1 MNGKIVL
8 RVLISF
14 LLMIFFITIL
24 IFTVPQLRESFFWYA
39 NQIKTRIDYAI
50 NPPEQV
56 VFVPDASQVQ
66 PTLPIL
72 PFATMTITSTM
83 VVTAET
89 PQVEITATPEPT
101 PMPQA
106 HKLEGITYFDQHG
119 LWNYCAPANLAMQ
132 LSYWGWEGKRTDVGK
147 VLKPFE
153 KDKNVM
159 LYEMVDYVNN
169 NTQYH
174 ALARYGGS
182 LDLIKKLVANG
193 FPVLVEKGVYL
204 RDINGKLSWMGH
216 YAVIDGYDDLK
227 EEFITQDSFFK
238 PNLPLNYQDLI
249 TQWRSFNYYFMVIYD
264 GNSETLLRETLAEYD
279 DPFNANQIAYQKA
292 NDEIATNQGVDLF
305 YAWFNRGTSMVQLQD
320 YAGAATAYDQ
330 AFTTYSTLPEKN
342 RPWRMMWY
350 QTGPYFAYYY
360 SGRYGDVINLATM
373 TIDAASEPF
382 LEESFYWR
390 AQANLALGMTQAAVD
405 DLNKSLEYHPGFP
418 PSVELLKQMG
428 YFQ

>member
-249 TQWRSFNYYFMVIYD
+249 TQWRSFNYYFMVIRKLYC
-264 GNSETLLRETLAEYD
+264 
-279 DPFNANQIAYQKA
+279 
-292 NDEIATNQGVDLF
+292 V
-305 YAWFNRGTSMVQLQD
+305 
-320 YAGAATAYDQ
+320 
-330 AFTTYSTLPEKN
+330 
-342 RPWRMMWY
+342 RPWLNMM
-350 QTGPYFAYYY
+350 THSMPTR
-360 SGRYGDVINLATM
+360 SLIRKRTM
-373 TIDAASEPF
+373 KLPPIRGLTFSTPGSTVEPAWCSSRIMPVPPRHTIRRLQPT
-382 LEESFYWR
+382 R
-390 AQANLALGMTQAAVD
+390 PCPKKIALG
-405 DLNKSLEYHPGFP
+405 G
-418 PSVELLKQMG
+418 
-428 YFQ
+428 